1 MQMQVRRTTRQVLV
15 ADDDDATRTLIA
27 NKLRRAGIDVLEVR
41 NGEELVAMVRALE
54 ASPDLVVPDLVI
66 SDVHMPE
73 ASGLEAL
80 IELKKIVPETPV
92 IIVSGFL
99 DARMEVL
106 AKDLGASAVYDKPLD
121 LGELRETVISFLGY

>member
-1 MQMQVRRTTRQVLV
+1 MQVRRTPRQVLV

-27 NKLRRAGIDVLEVR
+27 NKLRRAGIEVLEAC
-41 NGEELVAMVRALE
+41 NGEELVAVIRAME
-54 ASPDLVVPDLVI
+54 ASPHLVVPDLVI

-73 ASGLEAL
+73 ATGLEAL

-92 IIVSGFL
+92 IIVSGYL
-99 DARMEVL
+99 DARMQVL

-121 LGELRETVISFLGY
+121 LGELRETVIGLLGY